1 MNYKWVIKYSLWWV
15 GRDLNFVS
23 LVYLY
28 EMLYTLCCLE
38 NLIKDII
45 REWPYWSN
53 YRLKGMEPV
62 KKKIDGRKDNS
73 CLWYT
78 HDYNSG
84 RREHVAV
91 TSTAFCHLG
100 RCLIQNKIVRPVH
113 HVYGL

>member
-1 MNYKWVIKYSLWWV
+1 
-15 GRDLNFVS
+15 
-23 LVYLY
+23 
-28 EMLYTLCCLE
+28 MLYTLCCLA

-53 YRLKGMEPV
+53 YSLKGMEPV
-62 KKKIDGRKDNS
+62 ILKIDGRKDNS

-91 TSTAFCHLG
+91 TNYRVQPLG
-100 RCLIQNKIVRPVH
+100 ALFNEKQNSKTFPSRIRA
-113 HVYGL
+113 